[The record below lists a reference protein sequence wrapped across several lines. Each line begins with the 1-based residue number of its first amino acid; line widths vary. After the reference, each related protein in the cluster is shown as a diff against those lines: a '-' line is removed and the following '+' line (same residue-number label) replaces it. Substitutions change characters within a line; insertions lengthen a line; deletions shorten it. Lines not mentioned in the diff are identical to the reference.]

1 MFFNELNRYIF
12 VNGVEICKFK
22 AIDSEINENL
32 LRLGNA
38 SKDFLLVNV
47 KKSGLFGY
55 VNDFL
60 VDNGSI
66 GIDYILDIHEYL
78 MEKHDIR

>member
-1 MFFNELNRYIF
+1 MQIQSNRFWNKWKSSI
-12 VNGVEICKFK
+12 
-22 AIDSEINENL
+22 
-32 LRLGNA
+32 GNA

-60 VDNGSI
+60 VDYGSI